1 MGGIS
6 NLVKSRA
13 LWMKGLLEE
22 LHRYNLDMFEHY
34 KVELD
39 ALYFALD
46 DGCNGLTKSS
56 SKFTN
61 EKIKKHV

>member
-13 LWMKGLLEE
+13 LLDERTFGRIAIHK
-22 LHRYNLDMFEHY
+22 YNLDMFEHY

-39 ALYFALD
+39 ALFFPLD
-46 DGCNGLTKSS
+46 DGCNGLTK
-56 SKFTN
+56 K
-61 EKIKKHV
+61 EPRP